1 MIEDPHIIKF
11 QNKILKEEYRRHK
24 IAFSEIPKSI
34 IDRECEE
41 YETADFIS
49 IPSTFVYDSFI
60 KKGFA
65 SKKLFLNPYGANINL
80 FNSKNITSKKK
91 FRILFVGHASIR
103 KGIIYLIK
111 AFNKLS
117 YSNKELIIV
126 GGVEK
131 SIKPHY

>member
-1 MIEDPHIIKF
+1 MHFPRY
-11 QNKILKEEYRRHK
+11 Q
-24 IAFSEIPKSI
+24 KSI

-80 FNSKNITSKKK
+80 FNSKNITS
-91 FRILFVGHASIR
+91 
-103 KGIIYLIK
+103 
-111 AFNKLS
+111 
-117 YSNKELIIV
+117 
-126 GGVEK
+126 
-131 SIKPHY
+131 